1 MTIDQLIIF
10 YAMLSYMF
18 QLTYG
23 YKVIKYDDITVGIIL
38 YLLSPILFPIRI
50 GALLD
55 YKLKDVEKSLNDK
68 INTDE
73 TIK

>member
-10 YAMLSYMF
+10 YCMLTYMF

-38 YLLSPILFPIRI
+38 YLFSPILFPIRI
-50 GALLD
+50 GALMDHSLR
-55 YKLKDVEKSLNDK
+55 KVEKSLYEKQKQNEK
-68 INTDE
+68 N
-73 TIK
+73 K